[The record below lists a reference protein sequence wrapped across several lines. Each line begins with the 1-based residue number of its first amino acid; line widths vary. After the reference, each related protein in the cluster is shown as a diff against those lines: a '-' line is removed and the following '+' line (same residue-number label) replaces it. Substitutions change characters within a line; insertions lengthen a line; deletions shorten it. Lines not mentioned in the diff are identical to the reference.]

1 MWRFPF
7 IDTGCLNAIYY
18 FSDRLGEARTQSVAG
33 WNKITLQNLFLLL
46 MTCSGGACPRQAR
59 PHPACPTW
67 LITAGPSP
75 PDLSLH
81 ARLYLAYHRGPLP
94 TWLITARSPPPA
106 FPFQACSLQDHSQ
119 TPTVER
125 RPGRKK
131 TWHGLAQ
138 CRLQTSGRNAIEW
151 NRFGAAA

>member
-7 IDTGCLNAIYY
+7 INTGCLNATYY

-33 WNKITLQNLFLLL
+33 RNKITLQKLFLLL
-46 MTCSGGACPRQAR
+46 MTCSGGACPHQAR
-59 PHPACPTW
+59 PHPARPTW
-67 LITAGPSP
+67 LISAGPSP

-81 ARLYLAYHRGPLP
+81 ARLYLAYHRGPVP
-94 TWLITARSPPPA
+94 TWLIIARSHLPG
-106 FPFQACSLQDHSQ
+106 FPSQACPRQDHS
-119 TPTVER
+119 PPY
-125 RPGRKK
+125 PGKM

-151 NRFGAAA
+151 NRFGTAA

>member
-67 LITAGPSP
+67 LITA
-75 PDLSLH
+75 
-81 ARLYLAYHRGPLP
+81 
-94 TWLITARSPPPA
+94 RSPPPA
-106 FPFQACSLQDHSQ
+106 FPSQ
-119 TPTVER
+119 PCPHLDYSHPLAAER
-125 RPGRKK
+125 RPGMDWLSADSRHQGE
-131 TWHGLAQ
+131 TQSNGTGLARQ
-138 CRLQTSGRNAIEW
+138 HEVQ
-151 NRFGAAA
+151 